1 VLAYVDTSALVKLVV
16 AEPSSRELSAAL
28 DGAAL
33 VASAV
38 VRTELRRAAA
48 RHPEPAAASRT
59 TELLRSVSLI
69 AVDDSILDHGGRL
82 TPPSLRSLDAVH
94 VATALTLGGRLDLLF
109 TYDSRMIA
117 AAEHH
122 GIEVASPGSQ

>member
-16 AEPSSRELSAAL
+16 AEPSSRELTAAL
-28 DGAAL
+28 DGPAL
-33 VASAV
+33 VASAL

-48 RHPEPAAASRT
+48 RHPEAAATQRT

-69 AVDDSILDHGGRL
+69 AVDDSILDHAGRL
-82 TPPSLRSLDAVH
+82 APLSLRSLDAVH

-109 TYDSRMIA
+109 TYDARMIA

-122 GIEVASPGSQ
+122 GIEVTSPGSE